1 MKRSL
6 WLGLAVVVIIVA
18 AVILGFG
25 NKTQKPSDSPANQ
38 PTAAAPTAAVTT
50 APMAGTSESAPAAQ
64 TTTDSAATGQSAGS
78 SASSP
83 GSPPAVS
90 TATASSGESTPAVAA
105 GTTGTSAAA
114 AGTAAPADS
123 SVPAGQSASSSP
135 TTATVTSAGGQNAAA
150 PTGTSAAQG
159 GATQAD
165 TTSPSA
171 PATSSATA
179 GTEAAGAAPDAA
191 TPSVS
196 NNGAPSTATAVE
208 SAAPTVA
215 ATEATVPTATQQAAV
230 PPSADTQAAPAPAPA
245 SPAESAAPSFDVV
258 RVDPAGA
265 LVMAGRAAS
274 GSEVT
279 VTSNGEVIGTG
290 TADENGEW
298 VILPSNPIPTGNHEL
313 GLSARLPDGRSVDAD
328 KEVMLAVPETGEN
341 VAGETTP
348 TTGGSL
354 AVLVP
359 KDNSGGAVV
368 LQQPAA
374 AAPAA
379 ATPSAA
385 AEAEPNGIASGA
397 LVLDTVDYDD
407 KGQVII
413 GGRGTLGA
421 TVQVYLDNDLVGAA
435 TVDRAGRWQV
445 TPATSVA
452 PRLHT
457 LRVDQIGSD
466 GRVVAR
472 VESPFLRAE
481 LVELPADQA
490 FIVQPG
496 NSLWRIARRS
506 YGQGPRYTVI
516 YEANREQIRNP
527 DLIYPGQVFTI
538 PPQTQIN

>member
-1 MKRSL
+1 VKRSL
-6 WLGLAVVVIIVA
+6 WLGLAVVAIIVA

-25 NKTQKPSDSPANQ
+25 NKTQKPSDKPANQ
-38 PTAAAPTAAVTT
+38 PTAAAPMAAETTTSTAS
-50 APMAGTSESAPAAQ
+50 TSESAPAAQ
-64 TTTDSAATGQSAGS
+64 TIPGSAPTGQSAGS
-78 SASSP
+78 SASSG
-83 GSPPAVS
+83 GSPPAVT
-90 TATASSGESTPAVAA
+90 TATTGGGESTPAVVA
-105 GTTGTSAAA
+105 GTTGTNAAA
-114 AGTAAPADS
+114 AGTAPLADGSAP
-123 SVPAGQSASSSP
+123 VGQSASASP
-135 TTATVTSAGGQNAAA
+135 TTAAVTSAGDQNTAAT
-150 PTGTSAAQG
+150 TGTSAAQG
-159 GATQAD
+159 AANQAD
-165 TTSPSA
+165 TASPSA

-179 GTEAAGAAPDAA
+179 GPDTTGASTDAA
-191 TPSVS
+191 TSIVPNS
-196 NNGAPSTATAVE
+196 GAPTTATAVE
-208 SAAPTVA
+208 STAPAVT
-215 ATEATVPTATQQAAV
+215 ATESTLPTATQQAAL
-230 PPSADTQAAPAPAPA
+230 PPAADTQAAAASSPA
-245 SPAESAAPSFDVV
+245 SPAETAAPSFDVV

-313 GLSARLPDGRSVDAD
+313 GLSAKLPDGRSVDAD
-328 KEVMLAVPETGEN
+328 KEVMLAVPETGKN

-379 ATPSAA
+379 TPSAA
-385 AEAEPNGIASGA
+385 AEAEPNGIASGT

-421 TVQVYLDNDLVGAA
+421 TIQVYLDNDLIGAA
-435 TVDRAGRWQV
+435 TVDRTGRWQV

-527 DLIYPGQVFTI
+527 DLIYPGQVFSI